1 MEICP
6 KPWFFSF
13 SLLTSRYL
21 IYYAVM
27 TKPLFKP
34 LISSIVKWWQNLP
47 VSKKL
52 YGVVGVMATLIAIE
66 LLTLYFAMTTLSAV
80 RAFVGGEG
88 LWSKAQ
94 KTAVYHLQKYAN
106 THDEKYFQLYLE
118 QLKIPLGDRQARIE
132 LEKKEMNRD
141 RVVEG
146 FLNGE
151 NHPHDIPP
159 MINLVRRFYW
169 EPHLAR
175 AFDRWREGDRLITE
189 FMVLGN
195 SLQQTVRSESMNIE
209 KIENIMMQIFELD
222 DHLTTAENEFSF
234 ALGEASRWIENL
246 LMIVL
251 LLAVISI
258 EGTGLYLT
266 VAFARG
272 LTRSLNELNDAATRI
287 GEGDFSKR
295 APVLSTDELGQL
307 AISLNKMTDNI
318 QVQVNERQNAEH
330 ASETKNLFLANM
342 SHEIRTPLNAIL
354 GFSEILADSDLSSKE
369 RTHYAAIIKRT
380 GASLTSIIN
389 DILDV
394 TKVEAEQ
401 LNVVMKTFSLNQLIS
416 DIFAILRLRCEEK
429 GVELTFSKK
438 GEFTDIIQSDP
449 ARLRQILVNIIG
461 NSIKFTEKGFVRV
474 DYEVKNNHLIFSVKD
489 TGTGI
494 SHAQVGRL
502 FKPFSQGD
510 NSVRK
515 KFGGTGLGLLIA
527 QKLAQLLGGDVRLEE
542 SHIGQGS
549 RFSISIAYVPMQSA
563 QPESVKTSSE
573 NVPTAANTLLKG
585 KKVLVVEDSPDNQL
599 LAELYLSRSGAT
611 VEFANNGLEGV
622 RKIKTN
628 NYDVVLMDIQM
639 PVMDG
644 YTATQEARNFGIK
657 IPIVALTGFAMKEDQ
672 QKCLEAGCDDYLAKP
687 FDRQSLIK
695 CITKAIAQAAPHT
708 EPTHLLT

>member
-1 MEICP
+1 MKI
-6 KPWFFSF
+6 SF
-13 SLLTSRYL
+13 TSLAHPPIQFL
-21 IYYAVM
+21 
-27 TKPLFKP
+27 
-34 LISSIVKWWQNLP
+34 VKWWQALP

-94 KTAVYHLQKYAN
+94 KTAVYHLQKYAI
-106 THDEKYFQLYLE
+106 THDEKYYQHYLE

-132 LEKKEMNRD
+132 LEKKDMNQD
-141 RVVEG
+141 LVIVG

-151 NHPHDIPP
+151 NHPKDIPP

-175 AFDRWREGDRLITE
+175 AFDRWRDGDQLISE
-189 FMVLGN
+189 FMKLGDLLRN
-195 SLQQTVRSESMNIE
+195 TVRNDPVNIE
-209 KIENIMMQIFELD
+209 KIEDIMMQVFDLD
-222 DHLTTAENEFSF
+222 DQLTRAENEFSF

-266 VAFARG
+266 VSFARG
-272 LTRSLNELNDAATRI
+272 LTRSLLELNQAATRV
-287 GEGDFSKR
+287 GAGDFSMR
-295 APVLSTDELGQL
+295 APVNSTDELGQL

-318 QVQVNERQNAEH
+318 QQQVNERQSAEH

-354 GFSEILADSDLSSKE
+354 GFAEILSDSDLSPKE
-369 RTHYAAIIKRT
+369 RSHYAAIIKRT

-416 DIFAILRLRCEEK
+416 DIYAILRLRAEEK
-429 GVELTFSKK
+429 GVELAFRKI
-438 GEFTDIIQSDP
+438 GNFNDVIQSDP

-461 NSIKFTEKGFVRV
+461 NSIKFTERGYVQV
-474 DYEVKNNHLIFSVKD
+474 NYEIIDQKIVFTVKD

-494 SHAQVGRL
+494 SALQMNRL

-510 NSVRK
+510 NSIRK
-515 KFGGTGLGLLIA
+515 KFGGTGLGLVIA
-527 QKLAQLLGGDVRLEE
+527 QKLAQLLNGDVKLED
-542 SHIGQGS
+542 SQLGQGS
-549 RFSISIAYVPMQSA
+549 RFSISIEYVPMQSV
-563 QPESVKTSSE
+563 QPEIVQTSSE
-573 NVPTAANTLLKG
+573 RLTTATNKILEG
-585 KKVLVVEDSPDNQL
+585 KKILVVEDSLDNQL
-599 LAELYLSRSGAT
+599 LAELYLSRSGAQ
-611 VEFANNGLEGV
+611 VEFANNGLDGLQ
-622 RKIKTN
+622 KIKSHD
-628 NYDVVLMDIQM
+628 YDVVLMDIQM

-644 YTATQEARNFGIK
+644 YTATQEVRRAGIQL
-657 IPIVALTGFAMKEDQ
+657 PIIALTGFAMKEDQ
-672 QKCLEAGCDDYLAKP
+672 QKCLEAGCNDYLAKP
-687 FDRQSLIK
+687 FDRHSLIK
-695 CITKAIAQAAPHT
+695 CITKVFPDSSLPHLST
-708 EPTHLLT
+708 